1 MPISPRSPL
10 HLPYIS
16 PISPPSSTF
25 DIICDE
31 PAPISPFHLPY
42 ISHISPPSSTFEIIC
57 DEPEA
62 REHLAGI
69 QRWKE
74 RHATKPDPCYYLTD
88 EAGAAVQQNDD
99 QLELWCAAAWV
110 RPRVTAMMKRFA
122 IPRHPGRGL
131 KEHVAIKKHV
141 RIAEKVML
149 RPGEMQRNA
158 NRVLD
163 LVRDMYAAETIK
175 EVAGV
180 VDAMCRWE
188 AIQVVRIKDRSHCRL
203 LSVTVCYQV
212 GGDPG
217 GADQGPLRRALRRRL
232 ARLHDQLCDEGRPT
246 PAYLRAADHAR
257 QDGDAARDAQ
267 GARGVRPHAQ
277 RRRAARVPRGRRVR
291 RWEKVGKSGRRCEKV

>member
-188 AIQVVRIKDRSHCRL
+188 AIQVVRIKDRFAEPSAGGWRDCMINYVMKDDPRQHICELQITHAKMVTQRETLKAHVVYGRTRNAGEL
-203 LSVTVCYQV
+203 LECLA
-212 GGDPG
+212 GD
-217 GADQGPLRRALRRRL
+217 
-232 ARLHDQLCDEGRPT
+232 
-246 PAYLRAADHAR
+246 
-257 QDGDAARDAQ
+257 
-267 GARGVRPHAQ
+267 V
-277 RRRAARVPRGRRVR
+277 
-291 RWEKVGKSGRRCEKV
+291 